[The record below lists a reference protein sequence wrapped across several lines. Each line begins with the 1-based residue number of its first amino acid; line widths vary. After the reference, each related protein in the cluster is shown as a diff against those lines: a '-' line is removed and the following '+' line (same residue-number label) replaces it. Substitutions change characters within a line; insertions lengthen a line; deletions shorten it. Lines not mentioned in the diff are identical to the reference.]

1 MCKIGIVC
9 KLFMAETESID
20 VDIFVKLFFRN
31 KKNQVLLFVR
41 QEPKLNGMWKK
52 RVEKTNLTQTNV
64 ERGARVSEKKE
75 S

>member
-31 KKNQVLLFVR
+31 KKNQVLLFTSILSDG
-41 QEPKLNGMWKK
+41 P
-52 RVEKTNLTQTNV
+52 
-64 ERGARVSEKKE
+64 ERGHARTCRNEVL
-75 S
+75 